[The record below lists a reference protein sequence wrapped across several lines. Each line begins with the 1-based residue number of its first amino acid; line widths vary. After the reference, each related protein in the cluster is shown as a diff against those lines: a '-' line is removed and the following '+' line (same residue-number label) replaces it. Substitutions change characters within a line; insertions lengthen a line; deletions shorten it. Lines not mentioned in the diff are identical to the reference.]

1 MNVEL
6 GEREKDT
13 EKQERRE
20 RIKETRYNSLWEVYS
35 RGNSG
40 VPGGENARERK
51 MMARFRCGNKDR
63 ENTYWKEGE
72 KRRCRMCYEEKETIE
87 HMWNECSKIRERRRK
102 QRGEIPNEDER
113 DIRWMKEILKRS
125 ERIEKERGGG

>member
-51 MMARFRCGNKDR
+51 MMARFRCGNEER
-63 ENTYWKEGE
+63 ENRYWTEGE
-72 KRRCRMCYEEKETIE
+72 ERRCRICNEARETIG
-87 HMWNECSKIRERRRK
+87 HMWNECSEMRERERK
-102 QRGEIPNEDER
+102 EQGEILNEDGKDER
-113 DIRWMKEILKRS
+113 Y
-125 ERIEKERGGG
+125 IE

>member
-1 MNVEL
+1 MNIEL
-6 GEREKDT
+6 SERDKDT
-13 EKQERRE
+13 DKQKRRE
-20 RIKETRYNSLWEVYS
+20 RIKESRYIRKYEWYMTEEIPERVS
-35 RGNSG
+35 
-40 VPGGENARERK
+40 ARERK